1 MRLFKY
7 RSLSN
12 FEFTADILCN
22 QKFYAAQYFEMND
35 PMEGQFDYDI
45 QVKTDYLNKIRNGKE
60 ELRILSL
67 TSDMSSLLMWAH
79 YADSFRGICIELEIP
94 ESRLLNLEKINYSPF
109 RVYVSDHRN
118 DVAHLSRAILCGKN
132 EAWEYEQEYRLF
144 SSEKFVT
151 DLQIKCIYLGMRISE
166 TMEAAVRKL
175 AGKTPVKKTVLC
187 PSTNRVIEH
196 EESKK
201 RRKVVI

>member
-7 RSLSN
+7 RSLAN

-35 PMEGQFDYDI
+35 PMEGQFDYDM
-45 QVKTDYLNKIRNGKE
+45 QVKAEYLNKIRYGKE
-60 ELRILSL
+60 DLRILSL
-67 TSDMSSLLMWAH
+67 TSDMSNLLMWAH

-94 ESRLLNLEKINYSPF
+94 ESRLSNLEEINYSPF
-109 RVYVSDHRN
+109 RVYVSDHRD
-118 DVAHLSRAILCGKN
+118 DVAHLSRAILSGKN

-151 DLQIKCIYLGMRISE
+151 DLQIKSVFLGMRISE
-166 TMEAAVRKL
+166 TMELAVRKL
-175 AGKTPVKKTVLC
+175 AGKIPVKKTILC
-187 PSTNRVIEH
+187 PSTNSVIES
-196 EESKK
+196 EISSRK
-201 RRKVVI
+201 RKIK